1 MADYMAGINSLHC
14 LCTKASFYPALTWK
28 ELIVAGI
35 DCFMAWW
42 WWGCTPLTQRHTSTG
57 MKTPHSCPPYSSP
70 EIMHQCMNIGI
81 WQLQPVQRILPT
93 WTPIWWGITQL
104 LFCVM
109 NMDTLQMWANEPHTE
124 LHCLVD
130 QILISSQPLLL
141 IISSK
146 YAETAG
152 FSLIS
157 FMKLPK

>member
-1 MADYMAGINSLHC
+1 
-14 LCTKASFYPALTWK
+14 
-28 ELIVAGI
+28 
-35 DCFMAWW
+35 
-42 WWGCTPLTQRHTSTG
+42 
-57 MKTPHSCPPYSSP
+57 
-70 EIMHQCMNIGI
+70 MNI
-81 WQLQPVQRILPT
+81 
-93 WTPIWWGITQL
+93 
-104 LFCVM
+104 
-109 NMDTLQMWANEPHTE
+109 NTLQMWANEPRTE